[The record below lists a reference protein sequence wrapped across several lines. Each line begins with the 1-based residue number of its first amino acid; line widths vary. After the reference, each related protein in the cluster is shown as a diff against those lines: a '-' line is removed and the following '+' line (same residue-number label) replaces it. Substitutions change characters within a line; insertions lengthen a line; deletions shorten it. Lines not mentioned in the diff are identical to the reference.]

1 MLVRYTGPETVGLT
15 LADVPEAGTFVRGNT
30 VEVPDHIGENLLL
43 QHHFEA
49 AESASTTKSAKNDP
63 KES

>member
-15 LADVPEAGTFVRGNT
+15 LADVPEAGTFVRGDT

-43 QHHFEA
+43 QHHFES
-49 AESASTTKSAKNDP
+49 AEPAPTAKSAKHDP